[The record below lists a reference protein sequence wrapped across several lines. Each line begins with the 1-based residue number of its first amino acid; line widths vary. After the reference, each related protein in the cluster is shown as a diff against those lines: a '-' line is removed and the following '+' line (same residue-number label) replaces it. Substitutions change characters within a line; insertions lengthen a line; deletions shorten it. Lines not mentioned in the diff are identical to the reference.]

1 MFKLIP
7 TDEKFFEM
15 FQKQAEFLVKGAA
28 LVRDVAEG
36 KVTIKGG
43 AEKLSALE
51 SEADSLTH
59 EIFVRLD
66 RSFITPFDQEDI
78 HRLALVL
85 DDCMDLLEAA
95 VDHLDLYNVQTIPQ
109 PVKAMAEYFEAQ
121 AAQVLELTKV
131 IHKMSWDKIRPHCIE
146 INRLENEADRVTRQ
160 AIAGLFQGGMDA
172 LEVMK
177 WRDIYNLFEEATDKC
192 EDVAGIVEGIALKNG

>member
-1 MFKLIP
+1 VFKLIP

-15 FQKQAEFLVKGAA
+15 FQKQAEYLVKGAA
-28 LVRDVAEG
+28 MVRDIAEG
-36 KVTIKGG
+36 KLTIKGG

-66 RSFITPFDQEDI
+66 RSFITPIDREDI
-78 HRLALVL
+78 HGLALAL

-95 VDHLDLYNVQTIPQ
+95 VDHLDLYSITVIPQ
-109 PVKAMAEYFEAQ
+109 AVKSMAEYLEAQ
-121 AAQVLELTKV
+121 AAQVHQLTMSLD
-131 IHKMSWDKIRPHCIE
+131 KMAWEGIRPHCIE